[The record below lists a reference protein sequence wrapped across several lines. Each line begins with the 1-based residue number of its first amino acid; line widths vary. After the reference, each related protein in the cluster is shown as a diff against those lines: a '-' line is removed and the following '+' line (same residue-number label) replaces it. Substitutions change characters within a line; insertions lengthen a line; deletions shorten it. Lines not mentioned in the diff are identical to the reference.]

1 MESKSNYNNPQTQLD
16 NEGSFVDKIIL
27 EMKQL
32 IFKIVTQMLKIESQ
46 SVFFQLLMRLIQ
58 YMQLNAILFNRQ
70 IWKIWQVTSV
80 SQPLH
85 TFFNYFMITPY
96 FDLESF
102 SYFVVIMYVCLSLF
116 LITLMLI
123 FVIGF
128 YSNKQNQS
136 FTWAMAILKTLI
148 EFFLSIL
155 FLPFVDVFLAMIAC
169 YDNGKGQFQHFLFDI
184 YCWENVHI
192 VHGIVAIIALI
203 IFSFTTLLFS
213 MIYYEV
219 NYLPQKLNSK
229 KQSRSTT
236 FLLLY
241 ELVMVICYTFM
252 NDKVYEYVHILI
264 MLIGSFLV
272 FWWFHVE
279 KPYNNH
285 IIQKSYS
292 MLVTFHLWGVSMLCF
307 AKYLEGVLFF
317 GVIFSWMG
325 GLPLIIIT
333 LIRPQ
338 NEQYEI
344 LMTNL
349 ATCQQPEQIYKMTN
363 FLQQLQYE
371 SLNDQTS
378 GLVIDGFLDHHK
390 ITCIRDDC
398 HLKLK
403 GLPNY
408 RRNKIGLND
417 SNLQERDVD
426 LSIVLYQMYLNQT
439 KRFQSF
445 IKLRLKFAIYM
456 YEKMKQKQNALIE
469 LQAIEQMFPKFDE
482 EFIIFRF
489 KKIIEEELN
498 SGDGYGNFDLG
509 NELQFQN
516 NYKTLQRYI
525 ERSSLLHMDF
535 WSLLQE
541 DFPDLSKL
549 NELGQKINNSIVQ
562 IEDLWKKMQKQSTNL
577 AKALRLYG
585 KFQIEVL
592 QDKEQG
598 EELLEKSRML
608 QQQVGL
614 NRNKA
619 TTTFINAEDIGLEA
633 LPTIVIATTV
643 DKFSQ
648 ITNLNK
654 ACCNVLAYN
663 KSELL
668 NKKVTQIM
676 PNIFSRFHDRYI
688 EKFMTLNVSNL
699 FNVDRYIF
707 VKQKHNYIIPSFLNI
722 RMLSSFDD
730 TTLIVGQF
738 KLIKQFKPICYIITD
753 TEKIIESISA
763 SCFSL
768 LGIDNKLI
776 THNKIYIN
784 DLFPSFQEQFSS
796 FFTKSGAPIK
806 CNNSL
811 LQTKSPS
818 YQQSSEQQTEKQKS
832 DKCFQIYQCNVS
844 EIRDFEKQLV
854 GYAIKLELIQ
864 NEKSFGTQ
872 QNMSLLGEKQQTE
885 QLVYNQL
892 QFKFI
897 PKIMTFLAELG
908 NEANSQRVDQSV
920 NWDQQDQSSQ
930 ITSNLGMEYQ
940 KPSTEKS
947 DELQLISQSV
957 KLDDGIKTLRLFENK
972 IQDIEDREDIIS
984 EDEESGRQSVFQKI
998 DNDSIDVGGND
1009 NLNVF
1014 RSRTN
1019 LLQLINIQQTP
1030 KVITKL
1036 NWTMNLEMLS
1046 IVTLSFVAFF
1056 LTNQQYNKISDQL
1069 YLVQQVGIRNAEFF
1083 NLIAAIQNLQMKQL
1097 GIWTFNSD
1105 LESAQYEKDQRININ
1120 NTINTINEINTI
1132 LTLNSEN
1139 DNAQL
1144 KELYTKNIVNMR
1156 VSEGVFQKYDLVQA
1170 MQQLLSKSLIIRD
1183 KQLEFMTPNDEDFKF
1198 LVFNLLND
1206 FSNHLKNSTEQ
1217 YSIDLSQKTVDN
1229 RQELISILGT
1239 SSGILGVSLLLLI
1252 FFLIQMASR
1261 LQEILVLFLDIPDK
1275 TVKFLYS
1282 KCENF
1287 LSNIQIGED
1296 DEMLSDFDELEKE
1309 EREELN
1315 KTLKQRRK
1323 KKKYK
1328 NSNKELRNL
1337 ILVTLIFT
1345 ILFQSYF
1352 IIFYF
1357 LSSEMLT
1364 NLNQMV
1370 PEINSTSY
1378 CESFYKFVE
1387 GAERHVFL
1395 NRDISITGIDSYQL
1409 LKSGIDALYQIDSY
1423 FHQEHS
1429 LNVEILNTVY
1439 VDAFQEIF
1447 MLQPCAIFSKQ
1458 MQTGTEEDC
1467 KSFASGAID
1476 QGMAVGLA
1484 RFIENIRFLL
1494 TIYEQ
1499 FYGHPEVSFSN
1510 AVRGNVIFKNI
1521 TQNDDN
1527 VTNYI
1532 YNLNN
1537 FKQAKELRVMQSTYL
1552 KATFRYLFIKLKEG
1566 INSDM
1571 SNSKTQL
1578 LALFIIFEAILF
1590 ILYFVFWL
1598 PLTIKLIRDIQK
1610 TRIMVMMIPLKVIIK
1625 IRSIKL
1631 YIKDVILEKAIEK

>member
-1 MESKSNYNNPQTQLD
+1 MESKSNYNNAQTQLD
-16 NEGSFVDKIIL
+16 NEGSFVDKLTL

-32 IFKIVTQMLKIESQ
+32 IFKIVTLMLKIESQ
-46 SVFFQLLMRLIQ
+46 SVVFQLLMRLIQ

-70 IWKIWQVTSV
+70 IWKIWQVTTV
-80 SQPLH
+80 SKPLH

-96 FDLESF
+96 FDKDSF
-102 SYFVVIMYVCLSLF
+102 SYFVVLMYVCLSLF

-123 FVIGF
+123 CVIGF

-136 FTWAMAILKTLI
+136 FTWAIAILRTLI

-155 FLPFVDVFLAMIAC
+155 FLPFVDVFLAMLAC
-169 YDNGKGQFQHFLFDI
+169 YDDGTGYFQHYLFDVQ
-184 YCWENVHI
+184 CWANAHI
-192 VHGIVAIIALI
+192 VHGIVAIIGVI
-203 IFSFTTLLFS
+203 IFSFITLLFS
-213 MIYYEV
+213 MVYYEV
-219 NYLPQKLNSK
+219 NYLPQNLNSK
-229 KQSRSTT
+229 KQSKCTT
-236 FLLLY
+236 YLLLY
-241 ELVMVICYTFM
+241 ELVMVICYTYM
-252 NDKVYEYVHILI
+252 NDKFYEYVHILI

-272 FWWFHVE
+272 FWCFHVE

-307 AKYLEGVLFF
+307 AIYLEGVLFF
-317 GVIFSWMG
+317 GLIFSWMG
-325 GLPLIIIT
+325 GLPLLVIT
-333 LIRPQ
+333 LLRPQ

-349 ATCQQPEQIYKMTN
+349 TTCQQPQQIYNLTN
-363 FLQQLQYE
+363 FLLQLQYE
-371 SLNDQTS
+371 SQNDQTS

-417 SNLQERDVD
+417 SNLLERDID

-439 KRFQSF
+439 KKFQNC
-445 IKLRLKFAIYM
+445 IKLRLRFAIYL

-469 LQAIEQMFPKFDE
+469 LQAIEQLFPKFDE
-482 EFIIFRF
+482 EFIIYRF
-489 KKIIEEELN
+489 KKLIEDELN
-498 SGDGYGNFDLG
+498 SNEGYGSFDIG

-577 AKALRLYG
+577 TKALRLYG

-598 EELLEKSRML
+598 EELLEKSRII

-619 TTTFINAEDIGLEA
+619 TSSFINAEDIGLEA

-668 NKKVTQIM
+668 NKKITLIM
-676 PNIFSRFHDRYI
+676 PNVFAKFHDRYI
-688 EKFMTLNVSNL
+688 EKFMTLNVSSL

-707 VKQKHNYIIPSFLNI
+707 VKQKHNYIMPSFLNI
-722 RMLSSFDD
+722 RMLQSYDD
-730 TTLIVGQF
+730 STMIVGQF
-738 KLIKQFKPICYIITD
+738 KLIKQFKPICYLLTD
-753 TEKIIESISA
+753 NEKIIESISA

-784 DLFPSFQEQFSS
+784 DLFPQFQDQFNS
-796 FFTKSGAPIK
+796 FFTKQGAPIK
-806 CNNSL
+806 FYNSL
-811 LQTKSPS
+811 QQTKSPS
-818 YQQSSEQQTEKQKS
+818 YQPSSEQQTEKQKS
-832 DKCFQIYQCNVS
+832 DKFYQIYQCNVS

-854 GYAIKLELIQ
+854 GYSIKLELIQ
-864 NEKSFGTQ
+864 TEKSFGTQ
-872 QNMSLLGEKQQTE
+872 QNMSLLAEKQQTE
-885 QLVYNQL
+885 QLVYNQM

-897 PKIMTFLAELG
+897 PKAMTFVAEVG
-908 NEANSQRVDQSV
+908 NEINSQRVDQSV

-930 ITSNLGMEYQ
+930 LTSNLGMEYQ

-947 DELQLISQSV
+947 DELQIFTHSL

-984 EDEESGRQSVFQKI
+984 EDEDSGKSSVFQKI
-998 DNDSIDVGGND
+998 DNDSIEVGVND

-1083 NLIAAIQNLQMKQL
+1083 NLMAATQNLQMQQI
-1097 GIWTFNSD
+1097 GIWTFTSD
-1105 LESAQYEKDQRININ
+1105 SESELYEKDQRQLIND
-1120 NTINTINEINTI
+1120 TINTINEINTI
-1132 LTLNSEN
+1132 LTLNSDD
-1139 DNAQL
+1139 DNEQL
-1144 KELYTKNIVNMR
+1144 KELYTQNVVNMQ

-1170 MQQLLSKSLIIRD
+1170 MQQLLSKSLILRD
-1183 KQLEFMTPNDEDFKF
+1183 KQLAYMTPKDEDFKF
-1198 LVFNLLND
+1198 LTYNLLND
-1206 FSNHLKNSTEQ
+1206 FALHLQNSTQQ
-1217 YSIDLSQKTVDN
+1217 YSLDLAQKTADN

-1252 FFLIQMASR
+1252 FFLIQMAKG

-1275 TVKFLYS
+1275 TIKFLYS

-1315 KTLKQRRK
+1315 RTLKQRRK

-1337 ILVTLIFT
+1337 ILISLILT

-1357 LSSEMLT
+1357 LSSQMLT
-1364 NLNQMV
+1364 NLSQMV

-1378 CESFYKFVE
+1378 CEGFYKFAE
-1387 GAERHVFL
+1387 GSERHLFL
-1395 NRDISITGIDSYQL
+1395 NRDIPITSVDSYYL
-1409 LKSGIDALYQIDSY
+1409 LKVLIDALYQIDSY

-1429 LNVEILNTVY
+1429 LNIDILNNIY
-1439 VDAFQEIF
+1439 IDSFQEIF
-1447 MLQPCAIFSKQ
+1447 MLQPCAIFASE
-1458 MQTGTEEDC
+1458 MQTVTEEEC
-1467 KSFASGAID
+1467 IQFASGAID

-1499 FYGHPEVSFSN
+1499 FYGHPEVSFSS

-1552 KATFRYLFIKLKEG
+1552 KATFRYLFLKLKEG
-1566 INSDM
+1566 INLDM
-1571 SNSKTQL
+1571 NNSKTQL

-1610 TRIMVMMIPLKVIIK
+1610 TRIMVMMIPLKVILK

-1631 YIKDVILEKAIEK
+1631 YIKDVILERAVEK

>member
-16 NEGSFVDKIIL
+16 NEGSFIDKIIL
-27 EMKQL
+27 EIKQL
-32 IFKIVTQMLKIESQ
+32 IFKIVTEMLKIESQ
-46 SVFFQLLMRLIQ
+46 SVVFQLLMRLIQ

-70 IWKIWQVTSV
+70 IWKIWQVTYV

-96 FDLESF
+96 FNEDSF
-102 SYFVVIMYVCLSLF
+102 QYFVVIMYVCLSLF

-123 FVIGF
+123 CLIGF

-136 FTWAMAILKTLI
+136 FTWAMTILQILI
-148 EFFLSIL
+148 GFFLSIL
-155 FLPFVDVFLAMIAC
+155 FLPFVDVFLATIAC
-169 YDNGKGQFQHFLFDI
+169 YDDSKGQFQHYLFDI
-184 YCWENVHI
+184 QCWANVHI

-203 IFSFTTLLFS
+203 IFSLTTLLFS
-213 MIYYEV
+213 MIYYEI

-229 KQSRSTT
+229 KQSMSTT

-252 NDKVYEYVHILI
+252 NDKIYEYVHILI
-264 MLIGSFLV
+264 MLIGSFLL
-272 FWWFHVE
+272 FWIFHVE
-279 KPYNNH
+279 RPYNNH
-285 IIQKSYS
+285 LIQKSYS
-292 MLVTFHLWGVSMLCF
+292 ILVTFHLWGVSMLCF

-317 GVIFSWMG
+317 GVIFSWIG

-338 NEQYEI
+338 HEQYDI

-349 ATCQQPEQIYKMTN
+349 ATCQQPEQIYKLTN
-363 FLQQLQYE
+363 FLLQLQQE
-371 SLNDQTS
+371 SQNDPTQ
-378 GLVIDGFLDHHK
+378 GLVIDGFLDYHK

-408 RRNKIGLND
+408 RRNKIGLHE
-417 SNLQERDVD
+417 SNLQERDID
-426 LSIVLYQMYLNQT
+426 LSIVLYQIYLNQT
-439 KRFQSF
+439 KRFQNS
-445 IKLRLKFAIYM
+445 IKLRLKFCVYM

-482 EFIIFRF
+482 QFIIYRF

-498 SGDGYGNFDLG
+498 SGDGYGNFDIG

-541 DFPDLSKL
+541 DYPDLSKL
-549 NELGQKINNSIVQ
+549 NDLGQKINNSIVH
-562 IEDLWKKMQKQSTNL
+562 IEDLWKKMQKSSINL
-577 AKALRLYG
+577 TKALRIYS

-598 EELLEKSRML
+598 EQLLEKSRLL
-608 QQQVGL
+608 QQQL
-614 NRNKA
+614 NQNRNKA
-619 TTTFINAEDIGLEA
+619 TTQFMNAEDIGLEA

-648 ITNLNK
+648 IINLNK

-663 KSELL
+663 KAELL
-668 NKKVTQIM
+668 NKKVSQIM
-676 PNIFSRFHDRYI
+676 PNVFAKFHDKYV

-707 VKQKHNYIIPSFLNI
+707 VKQKYNYILPSFLNI

-730 TTLIVGQF
+730 TTFIIGQF
-738 KLIKQFKPICYIITD
+738 KLIKQFKPICYLITD
-753 TEKIIESISA
+753 NEKIIESISA
-763 SCFSL
+763 SCITL
-768 LGIDNKLI
+768 LGIDNKII
-776 THNKIYIN
+776 THNKIYMN
-784 DLFPSFQEQFSS
+784 DLFPSFQEQFNS
-796 FFTKSGAPIK
+796 FFTKSGALIK
-806 CNNSL
+806 YQNSL
-811 LQTKSPS
+811 QQIKSPS
-818 YQQSSEQQTEKQKS
+818 HQQLSEQQTEKQKS
-832 DKCFQIYQCNVS
+832 DKSSQIYQCNVS

-854 GYAIKLELIQ
+854 GYTIKLELIQ
-864 NEKSFGTQ
+864 NEKSYGTQ

-897 PKIMTFLAELG
+897 PKLMTYLAELG

-930 ITSNLGMEYQ
+930 LTSNLGIEYQ
-940 KPSTEKS
+940 KPLTEKS
-947 DELQLISQSV
+947 DELQIISQCL

-972 IQDIEDREDIIS
+972 IQDIEDKEDIIS
-984 EDEESGRQSVFQKI
+984 EDEESGRSSVFQKI
-998 DNDSIDVGGND
+998 DNDSIEVGAND
-1009 NLNVF
+1009 NMNIF
-1014 RSRTN
+1014 RSKTN

-1030 KVITKL
+1030 KVIKKL

-1056 LTNQQYNKISDQL
+1056 LTKQQYNKISDQL
-1069 YLVQQVGIRNAEFF
+1069 YLVQYVGIRNAEFF
-1083 NLIAAIQNLQMKQL
+1083 NLIAAIQNLQMKQI
-1097 GIWTFNSD
+1097 GIWTFTSD
-1105 LESAQYEKDQRININ
+1105 NESTSYEKDQRTNIN

-1144 KELYTKNIVNMR
+1144 KELYTNNVVNMR

-1183 KQLEFMTPNDEDFKF
+1183 KQLEFMNPNDEDFIF
-1198 LVFNLLND
+1198 LVYNLFND
-1206 FSNHLKNSTEQ
+1206 FAIHLQNSTQQ
-1217 YSIDLSQKTVDN
+1217 YSLDLAQKTADN

-1252 FFLIQMASR
+1252 FFLIQMASG

-1275 TVKFLYS
+1275 TIKFLYS

-1337 ILVTLIFT
+1337 ILVTLTLT

-1357 LSSEMLT
+1357 LSSQMLT

-1370 PEINSTSY
+1370 SEINSTSF
-1378 CESFYKFVE
+1378 CEGFYKFVE
-1387 GAERHVFL
+1387 AAERHVFL
-1395 NRDISITGIDSYQL
+1395 NKDVPITNVDSYYL
-1409 LKSGIDALYQIDSY
+1409 LKFGIDALYQIDSY

-1429 LNVEILNTVY
+1429 LNIDVLNSIY
-1439 VDAFQEIF
+1439 INAFQEIF
-1447 MLQPCAIFSKQ
+1447 MLSPCKIFSQEMK
-1458 MQTGTEEDC
+1458 TGTEDDC
-1467 KSFASGAID
+1467 ISFASGAID

-1499 FYGHPEVSFSN
+1499 FQGHPEISFSN
-1510 AVRGNVIFKNI
+1510 AVRGNVLFKNI

-1552 KATFRYLFIKLKEG
+1552 KATFRYLLLKLKEG

-1571 SNSKTQL
+1571 SNSQTQL

-1610 TRIMVMMIPLKVIIK
+1610 TRMMVMMIPLKIILK

-1631 YIKDVILEKAIEK
+1631 YIKDVILEKTIEK